1 MPQLTQGQGSTPYEG
16 ANIFGAGVAG
26 YETPVGTNLSP
37 EAEHMLRAA
46 LMKQLTGIAKLKM
59 EMAIQSTTSYAN
71 IAVSVQRAT
80 TDALSAA
87 IEFAKLEHL
96 DNVRINEMILAIE
109 EASGSMAMSAGHSYE
124 PKTQKRITD
133 AGKALNDSQLSG
145 GLTDPP
151 TAIAGFISTAIEQNY
166 TGKQIADGLG
176 GLVGR
181 KNTNFG
187 LVVSSSIDALTKSGA
202 PITTIVDTKDLARQ
216 QIATSSDTAFDKAMS
231 ELRSQG
237 GSQESISYFM
247 DNHVLIKGQFFNL
260 GIRPEDKKNIE
271 IPGIDRQKADKI
283 RMQGSVKLEALRRI
297 TLGMGVGVPASIS
310 DPFNK
315 LVDMSTSIV
324 EDGPESFAKSLQSMP
339 TPLSVQLTE
348 QKAQYQM
355 DQLDNPTDPLS
366 EAVAR
371 YASVIPYFSN
381 YMAAMGMDDPL
392 TAVEYLMEHPV
403 DRQEYFNI
411 IKVLTDTGKIDQ
423 INNPE
428 ALQERLRVAGSSDQD
443 SIFRTSFLTKP
454 LERLF
459 GIGLNRP
466 EAWRYFDGRNS
477 KEQLQNAIT
486 ALTAVGDDRLRADI
500 EATAKKNLADGV
512 VIDAADESVE
522 DGSGLESWVV
532 EEDTKGQPTKVAI
545 ELEGGLVGV
554 YSTSDYASPDE
565 AMAAANDG
573 SGGVV
578 VSYSTKAEE
587 QRALK
592 DSYQSQVPGYVRALS
607 DDSADPTIEIERPNN
622 AEPKSKY
629 REFAENLPEGKREKA
644 LTAAEK
650 YLKRLDPTYVRP
662 GDTSKEGRYMLS
674 GIEPEPIPVVREEPA
689 PDPVAPVAK
698 TKTLGGLGTNRDP
711 NAYNKAIK
719 DVEQDLAEDAA
730 EIDAAKVE
738 KINAERAAS
747 KKRREDN
754 KAKFAKRDAADTV
767 VKDAEAKKRA
777 ADLKARQEQLVLDQE
792 AADKKA
798 AESKAAFEALGSK

>member
-46 LMKQLTGIAKLKM
+46 LIKQMTGIAKLKM
-59 EMAIQSTTSYAN
+59 EMAIQSITSSTN
-71 IAVSVQRAT
+71 ILVSVQRAST
-80 TDALSAA
+80 EAISSAVGMA
-87 IEFAKLEHL
+87 QLGHL
-96 DNVRINEMILAIE
+96 NNKRLGDLLLKIT
-109 EASGSMAMSAGHSYE
+109 EASGAMRVASGHSYE
-124 PKTQKRITD
+124 EKSKNRILGAGGDLAKRQVA
-133 AGKALNDSQLSG
+133 AGRSGSGPASTIDQIMATAVQENYSSSEIGNALVRMISANNND
-145 GLTDPP
+145 
-151 TAIAGFISTAIEQNY
+151 F
-166 TGKQIADGLG
+166 
-176 GLVGR
+176 GR
-181 KNTNFG
+181 T
-187 LVVSSSIDALTKSGA
+187 VSSTIDELKASGA
-202 PITTIVDTKDLARQ
+202 DLVTIVDTKNLAKQ
-216 QIATSSDTAFDKAMS
+216 QIAHGLDLAV
-231 ELRSQG
+231 
-237 GSQESISYFM
+237 QEAIDRLQQHGADPKHIQYIKEN
-247 DNHVLIKGQFFNL
+247 DLLIKKRSFYSGLNPADVKS
-260 GIRPEDKKNIE
+260 ITVNNI
-271 IPGIDRQKADKI
+271 DQRTADKI
-283 RMQGSVKLEALRRI
+283 RAEGSIKIEALSRF
-297 TLGMGVGVPASIS
+297 TQSLGVGVPRNLTDSL
-310 DPFNK
+310 NK
-315 LVDMSTSIV
+315 LVDISTSMV
-324 EDGPESFAKSLQSMP
+324 EDGPEAFAKSLYSMP

-348 QKAQYQM
+348 QKVQYQM

-477 KEQLQNAIT
+477 TEQLENAIA
-486 ALTAVGDDRLRADI
+486 ALTAVGDERIRADI
-500 EATAKKNLADGV
+500 EATAKKNLADGA
-512 VIDAADESVE
+512 VIGAADESVE
-522 DGSGLESWVV
+522 DGSGLEAWVV
-532 EEDTKGQPTKVAI
+532 EEGTKGQPTKVAI

-554 YSTSDYASPDE
+554 YSTLDYASPDE

-607 DDSADPTIEIERPNN
+607 DDGADPTIEMERPNDP
-622 AEPKSKY
+622 EPKNKY

-650 YLKRLDPTYVRP
+650 YLKRLDPTHVRP
-662 GDTSKEGRYMLS
+662 GDTPKEGRYMLS
-674 GIEPEPIPVVREEPA
+674 GIEPEPVPVVKEEPA
-689 PDPVAPVAK
+689 PAPVAPAK
-698 TKTLGGLGTNRDP
+698 NKKTYPRMSTGYDQFGLKNIEEQVRKEREAGPVPVPVPPVKIDP
-711 NAYNKAIK
+711 EPTEYTEDQLKKQAVIKAKQAAIK
-719 DVEQDLAEDAA
+719 
-730 EIDAAKVE
+730 
-738 KINAERAAS
+738 
-747 KKRREDN
+747 
-754 KAKFAKRDAADTV
+754 AKRE
-767 VKDAEAKKRA
+767 K
-777 ADLKARQEQLVLDQE
+777 LKLDRP
-792 AADKKA
+792 
-798 AESKAAFEALGSK
+798 GSK